1 MNKLIRN
8 IVLTI
13 GGAAIAFSVSAQE
26 QKAQSL
32 DQLLQFVRQGQ
43 STDAREARE
52 REARFAKD
60 KASQAAELNS
70 ARGQRTAQQNRSVE
84 LENAFEANELLISQK
99 QAILRERL
107 GSLSELFGHV
117 TSAAGDARANFQTS
131 LTSVDLGSDRIA
143 TLDRLIELASSGEDL
158 PSIADLEGFW
168 FELQQEMNESG
179 AVRKFPATIVKPDGS
194 QEEAQVVRVGVF
206 NVVSDSGRYLRFE
219 PSTGALSELPRQPAG
234 KFVSAAADLASA
246 SGGVQPF
253 GIDPTGPS
261 GGTLLAALIA
271 APTLI
276 ERWHQGQQVGYVITA
291 LGIFGFLL
299 AIMRLVQL
307 TVMDAKVSAQLKS
320 DKARSDNPLGRV
332 LAVHENN
339 PGMDIETLELKL
351 SEAVL
356 RELPK
361 IESGLTLLKIISTVA
376 PLLGLLG
383 TVTGMILT
391 FQAITIFG
399 AGDPKAMAGGIS
411 AALITTVLGLIVA
424 IPVVLLHTFV
434 SGRAKKI
441 IQILEEETTG
451 IIAEHTESSLRKG

>member
-60 KASQAAELNS
+60 KAGQAAELNS
-70 ARGQRTAQQNRSVE
+70 ARSQRTAQQNRSVE

-131 LTSVDLGSDRIA
+131 LTSIDLGTERIA

-168 FELQQEMNESG
+168 FELQREMNESG
-179 AVRKFPATIVKPDGS
+179 AVRRFPATIVKPDGS

-219 PSTGALSELPRQPAG
+219 PGTGTLSELPRQPAR

-246 SGGVQPF
+246 SGGVHPF
-253 GIDPTGPS
+253 GVDPTGPS

-271 APTLI
+271 APTLV

-320 DKARSDNPLGRV
+320 DKARTDNPLGRV

-411 AALITTVLGLIVA
+411 AALITTVLGLMVA

-434 SGRAKKI
+434 AGRAKKI